1 MASFLGDIKKFDS
14 NKLNSVETVVKTRR
28 GEVFVEK
35 RQGDGE
41 MSIEKKEGEHA
52 GFVIDLTPDL
62 NVGVL
67 LEDTLFV
74 SSQDVPRDLELLKQH
89 RITHVLNLCSHAAFH
104 SDVMTCLSVICY
116 DTPEFR
122 IQDFFP
128 KCFSFIDTALAAGS
142 SAKVLI
148 HCNAGRSRSVTV
160 ALAYLMRTHG
170 IKWRES
176 LDKLKV
182 TRPQASPNE
191 GFIVQLDEYQKEL
204 KL

>member
-1 MASFLGDIKKFDS
+1 MASFLGDIKNFDPK
-14 NKLNSVETVVKTRR
+14 KLNTVETVVKTRR

-41 MSIEKKEGEHA
+41 MSLEKKEGEHA

-67 LEDTLFV
+67 LEDKLFV
-74 SSQDVPRDLELLKQH
+74 SSQDVPRDLQLLKQYGV
-89 RITHVLNLCSHAAFH
+89 THVLNLCSHASFH
-104 SDVMTCLSVICY
+104 TEAVTFLAVVCY
-116 DTPEFR
+116 DTPEFK

-128 KCFSFIDTALAAGS
+128 KCFAFIDTALSAQS

-160 ALAYLMRTHG
+160 GLAYLMRTQG

-176 LDKLKV
+176 LEILKK

-191 GFIVQLDEYQKEL
+191 GFIKQLDEYQREL